1 MIDEM
6 QQTKR
11 HYSVDEYFGIEEMSE
26 LRHEYF
32 DGEIFAMSGGSRNH
46 NQIAQNL
53 TRSFDPLRNH
63 GCRSY
68 LADLRLKTPSG
79 LYTYPDAMVICGP
92 AVLAADRLET
102 LTNPVVLAEVRST
115 STRDY
120 DRGQK
125 FDLYR
130 TIPALR
136 DYLLVDQYAV
146 DVEHRFLDGGRWES
160 KRHSSRRDAI
170 QLTGVDLVLQVDAI
184 YDLVDFLPPP
194 HHQ

>member
-6 QQTKR
+6 QHAER
-11 HYSVDEYFGIEEMSE
+11 HYSVDEYFGIEEMSDV
-26 LRHEYF
+26 RHEYF
-32 DGEIFAMSGGSRNH
+32 DGEIFAMSGGSLNH

-53 TRSFDPLRNH
+53 TRAFDALRDR
-63 GCRSY
+63 CRSY
-68 LADLRLKTPSG
+68 LADVRVKTDAG
-79 LYTYPDAMVICGP
+79 LYTYPDVLVICGP
-92 AVLAADRLET
+92 PAYSSDRLPT
-102 LTNPVVLAEVRST
+102 VTNPVVIAVVLSS

-130 TIPALR
+130 TIPTLH

-160 KRHSSRRDAI
+160 KRHSSRQDAV
-170 QLTGVDLVLQVDAI
+170 QLRGVDLALQVDAI
-184 YDLVDFLPPP
+184 YELVDFSPPP
-194 HHQ
+194 HNQ